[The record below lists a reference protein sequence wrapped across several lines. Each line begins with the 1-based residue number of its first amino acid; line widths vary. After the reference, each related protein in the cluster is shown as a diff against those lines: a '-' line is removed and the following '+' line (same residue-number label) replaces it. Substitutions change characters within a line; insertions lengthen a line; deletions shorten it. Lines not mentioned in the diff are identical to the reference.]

1 MDKGQVESNCGVGRV
16 SAASGWVIEAWYG
29 NGAKQFHT
37 AHRFGALTA
46 SNVALYKSACA
57 VAYNSGESAW
67 LAACGSTFA
76 AWYAALPSDPVR
88 ALVFE
93 AARFA
98 GEFGLEP

>member
-1 MDKGQVESNCGVGRV
+1 MGQVESNCGWGRV
-16 SAASGWVIEAWYG
+16 CAASGWAIEAWYG
-29 NGAKQFHT
+29 NGTLGVHT
-37 AHRFGALTA
+37 AHRFGALTS
-46 SNVALYKSACA
+46 SNVGAYKSASA

-67 LAACGSTFA
+67 LAACGSAFA
-76 AWYAALPSDPVR
+76 TWYAALPSDPVR